1 MKRCPL
7 LLLAAPFILCSIK
20 SDVTQSATR
29 QEATQIINQPASPFS
44 VLALTYNW
52 THMVMVGST
61 TYGYF
66 PLGLAATFNYY
77 TYYFPQR
84 NTITSVTMPHFAFT
98 HTNSGSGYT
107 NYMTYTPISQ
117 SYTTPVPA
125 INATLTYV
133 GTVTFEKRVTA
144 TNQLIS
150 TTSYEHTTVQT
161 VNASTFPFEYPE

>member
-7 LLLAAPFILCSIK
+7 LLLAATFMLCSFK
-20 SDVTQSATR
+20 SDSPARETR
-29 QEATQIINQPASPFS
+29 QEATLTASPVS

-66 PLGLAATFNYY
+66 PLGLSATFDYY

-84 NTITSVTMPHFAFT
+84 NTITSVTMPHFTFS
-98 HTNSGSGYT
+98 NSNTSGGYT
-107 NYMTYTPISQ
+107 NTFTYTPISQ

-125 INATLTYV
+125 ISATLTYL
-133 GTVTFEKRVTA
+133 GTVTLVKKVTA
-144 TNQLIS
+144 TGQIVS
-150 TTSYEHTTVQT
+150 STSYEHSTVQT